1 VSSSSI
7 EGKFAILFSIWLFF
21 PADTNGQIT
30 DKPQP
35 PSRPKPPVFCV
46 DIKYRKK
53 LAICKGGKYQFR

>member
-21 PADTNGQIT
+21 PVDTNGQIT

-35 PSRPKPPVFCV
+35 PSRPKLPVFYV
-46 DIKYRKK
+46 DVKYRKK
-53 LAICKGGKYQFR
+53 KPLRQGVG